1 MTDSA
6 KANDLLAQ
14 LPKGKGPA
22 TCAFVEP
29 GFLRRHRHAHR
40 P

>member
-22 TCAFVEP
+22 PV
-29 GFLRRHRHAHR
+29 
-40 P
+40 